1 MFQRS
6 ANPRLPL
13 RPALRRYG
21 PCLLGITAFH
31 VVVVFVPGA
40 STKPGLVPVL
50 FFAAVLPAMWP
61 LMFGSAAYSF
71 WVAAALYWFF
81 GYILTVVF
89 EVALFQFAG
98 WEL

>member
-6 ANPRLPL
+6 ASPRLPL
-13 RPALRRYG
+13 RPALKRYW

-31 VVVVFVPGA
+31 VLNVFVPGV
-40 STKPGLVPVL
+40 SSNSGLMQVL

-61 LMFGSAAYSF
+61 LIFGSAAYSF

-89 EVALFQFAG
+89 KVVLFKAAG
-98 WEL
+98 WQL